1 MKPSPCPAPM
11 GPAVT
16 RPFGHSLDSTF
27 LLLRTHSVITH
38 SRTHSSGEHVFSG
51 CCCAK
56 PCAGCLEYVSEQDR
70 RSELSRGTVFSG
82 PGIWHVFL
90 PLSFSGQGCDQVARD
105 SLMAGRG
112 PCSFLAIRPVRALNS
127 NPVPSRRP
135 RVHTSEKPA
144 TADVNQRAPK
154 CRPGPW
160 ETREAIGGLS
170 ASSSKA
176 QFMWATAPAP
186 HEAFLVP
193 SPRLASTSAVS
204 PVSLASVCGYLR
216 QALCLPLVST
226 GSEARERRDGVFSFP
241 ESLACNVRPGPG

>member
-1 MKPSPCPAPM
+1 MGEQGQERVLRSRAMADTSVLHPGDTFLSSRSLLAVYSPWSWRLWASALSTEALGLLPSVLLALASKPLADCLLCMKPSPCPAPM

-16 RPFGHSLDSTF
+16 CPLGHSLDSTF
-27 LLLRTHSVITH
+27 LLLRTYSVITH
-38 SRTHSSGEHVFSG
+38 SRTHSSRELEFSG

-70 RSELSRGTVFSG
+70 HSELSRGTVFFG

-112 PCSFLAIRPVRALNS
+112 PCSFLAIRPVRTLNS

-144 TADVNQRAPK
+144 TADINQRAPK
-154 CRPGPW
+154 CLARSLGDAGGDRRPVY
-160 ETREAIGGLS
+160 
-170 ASSSKA
+170 
-176 QFMWATAPAP
+176 
-186 HEAFLVP
+186 FL
-193 SPRLASTSAVS
+193 L
-204 PVSLASVCGYLR
+204 
-216 QALCLPLVST
+216 
-226 GSEARERRDGVFSFP
+226 
-241 ESLACNVRPGPG
+241 